1 MQKRL
6 IVTGVVGASVVIA
19 LALGGWWLVQQH
31 EARVC
36 PLSGRVIHKQAR
48 AFVTIGGRKYETCCL
63 RCALIEAQQTGKRLH
78 VREVADFD
86 TGRLMDPQKAW
97 YVEGSDV
104 NLCMRSTAGAQ
115 NPSGHGV
122 YLRAF
127 DRCSPSVYAFRD
139 KQHAQAFMEQH
150 GGVLKRLGDLL
161 REVAPSTEKTEKP

>member
-1 MQKRL
+1 MRMRL
-6 IVTGVVGASVVIA
+6 ILTGIIGTVIVIA
-19 LALGGWWLVQQH
+19 ALLGSWLLLH
-31 EARVC
+31 RANIC

-48 AFVTIGGRKYETCCL
+48 AYVTIGGRNYETCCL
-63 RCALIEAQQTGKRLH
+63 RCALIEAEQTGKRLR

-86 TGRLMDPQKAW
+86 TGRLLDPQKAW

-104 NLCMRSTAGAQ
+104 NLCMRTTRSAQ

-127 DRCSPSVYAFRD
+127 DRCSPSVYAFKD
-139 KQHAQAFMEQH
+139 EQHARAFMAQR

-161 REVAPSTEKTEKP
+161 QETEPSTGKAEKP